1 MVYRGQNNWE
11 KSTPNLSGVRVRSN
25 TVNTQG
31 RAGPLRVGHGAGPM
45 PEPLTFSH
53 KSLQSELPLNVV
65 GRSGVWCSP
74 WRGYPVLPY
83 YCRKETLDLSTLL
96 VSSDT

>member
-1 MVYRGQNNWE
+1 MH
-11 KSTPNLSGVRVRSN
+11 SN

-31 RAGPLRVGHGAGPM
+31 SAGPLRVGHGAGPM

-65 GRSGVWCSP
+65 GRSGVWCSL
-74 WRGYPVLPY
+74 WRGQSRLVSPY
-83 YCRKETLDLSTLL
+83 YSSKSLQTLDLFCSLL
-96 VSSDT
+96 QFHSMPKALELDSE

>member
-1 MVYRGQNNWE
+1 MH
-11 KSTPNLSGVRVRSN
+11 SN

-31 RAGPLRVGHGAGPM
+31 RAGPLRVGHGAKPM

-65 GRSGVWCSP
+65 GRSGVWCSL
-74 WRGYPVLPY
+74 WRGQIAQSCAPTLQ
-83 YCRKETLDLSTLL
+83 RKKHSN
-96 VSSDT
+96 S